1 MADILVDDSKLNL
14 RLGKLEPEVRDALVV
29 VVRRDADELRAAMRS
44 LASGDLVQ
52 VRTGKFVK
60 SFRRRVRK
68 SKNRVKATVGTKS
81 PLAHI
86 LEGGASIPP
95 HLIAP
100 KNAHALLLRART
112 GLVFSAKVQSPGGK
126 IAARRI
132 VETAFEN
139 MKDQIESDLIAAGK
153 SGAREV

>member
-1 MADILVDDSKLNL
+1 MADVSIDHSKLDV
-14 RLGKLEPEVRDALVV
+14 RLGKLEPQMRDALVV
-29 VVRRDADELRAAMRS
+29 VVRRDADELRAEMRS

-112 GLVFSAKVQSPGGK
+112 GEIFAAKVQSPGGK
-126 IAARRI
+126 IAARPI
-132 VETAFEN
+132 VETAFN
-139 MKDQIESDLIAAGK
+139 DMKGQIESDLISAGK
-153 SGAREV
+153 SAAREI